1 GWGARGACSR
11 RSRPGPADAA
21 GSRASRPVRRDGARD
36 RRSAR
41 RAQRARGPAPPGESR
56 AWTGS
61 RATTRTRAR
70 PTRQPAPRRRC
81 PRSSPGGRS
90 RTERARSS
98 CATGCPSR
106 VPTRPGSWR
115 RARPTAQRG
124 GRRAGSVGSRLDD
137 GNHEADRGQDVTDA
151 HALGLGAD
159 LDDRPAGVVYLPGQ
173 LPAFGFAAADRLLEL
188 LHDLLERVAVAVV
201 KDRHPRRRDRFL
213 VDLLDVR
220 LGGSPLDHA
229 LDYSP
234 RAPARAP
241 PRARRGWASPRRSGA
256 LVVGLDAR
264 CGARG

>member
-1 GWGARGACSR
+1 MWGAIQNE
-11 RSRPGPADAA
+11 SRPIVVCHWMSQPSPHAPSILAA
-21 GSRASRPVRRDGARD
+21 
-36 RRSAR
+36 SAPHS
-41 RAQRARGPAPPGESR
+41 AG
-56 AWTGS
+56 
-61 RATTRTRAR
+61 
-70 PTRQPAPRRRC
+70 
-81 PRSSPGGRS
+81 
-90 RTERARSS
+90 
-98 CATGCPSR
+98 
-106 VPTRPGSWR
+106 
-115 RARPTAQRG
+115 G

-137 GNHEADRGQDVTDA
+137 GDHETDRGQNVTDA

-234 RAPARAP
+234 RA
-241 PRARRGWASPRRSGA
+241 
-256 LVVGLDAR
+256 
-264 CGARG
+264 